1 MGDVSGIVPG
11 SGEGTDGGDEEYKTV
26 EAEQARAASEL
37 AAEHLD
43 SKAGKL
49 GLFVKI
55 SVSSLG
61 KLLGGASGSAAP
73 RSEHS
78 ARAE

>member
-1 MGDVSGIVPG
+1 MSDVSGIVSG
-11 SGEGTDGGDEEYKTV
+11 SSEGTDGGDEEDKTV

-37 AAEHLD
+37 VAKHFD

-49 GLFVKI
+49 GLLVKI
-55 SVSSLG
+55 SSALG
-61 KLLGGASGSAAP
+61 LLLGGASGSAAS